1 MGLDTKTLAEL
12 LEIAGGLRRHIQS
25 HPGHCSMEEVEL
37 QDVEQ
42 WIKEYPK
49 KEEGPDGIIY

>member
-12 LEIAGGLRRHIQS
+12 HEIATGLRRYIKS
-25 HPGHCSMEEVEL
+25 HPGHCEIEEIEL

-42 WIKEYPK
+42 WIREYPK
-49 KEEGPDGIIY
+49 EEAGPDGIIY